1 MQKARSRNWDQRIDA
16 ERFWQRYEQRE
27 PKRSIERTA
36 RILILLFAVLAP
48 CFLVMFVIVVG

>member
-1 MQKARSRNWDQRIDA
+1 MQKDRSRNWDQRFDA

-27 PKRSIERTA
+27 QKRSIEHTA

-48 CFLVMFVIVVG
+48 FFLMMFVIVVG